1 MLSRMLNA
9 WILFL
14 SPFSFLPF
22 SFLLLLSPFFF
33 LLSSFSFLLS
43 PFSVVLSPFSFPFS
57 LAPFLRHARDSLAT
71 IHDVSTVRAR
81 LIRSQL
87 SRFEAHSPRADGK
100 TEQRLLRGGGFWAQA
115 QGWRNPP
122 TLRPHRAALRSASE
136 CMFSLSTRVTA
147 ATAPCCCSCPEPTV
161 ARLGAVPLT
170 ARGPL
175 PPASRP
181 I

>member
-1 MLSRMLNA
+1 MTYKHNQTCYIYIFNWCVCSEGRVKGPLA
-9 WILFL
+9 V
-14 SPFSFLPF
+14 
-22 SFLLLLSPFFF
+22 
-33 LLSSFSFLLS
+33 LLSSFSFL
-43 PFSVVLSPFSFPFS
+43 PFS
-57 LAPFLRHARDSLAT
+57 FLRHARDSLAS

-81 LIRSQL
+81 PLRSKLIR
-87 SRFEAHSPRADGK
+87 FGAHSPRADGK
-100 TEQRLLRGGGFWAQA
+100 TEQRLLRGGGFLAQA

-122 TLRPHRAALRSASE
+122 TLRPHRAALRGASE
-136 CMFSLSTRVTA
+136 CMFSLHACDSGDGAMLLFVSGA
-147 ATAPCCCSCPEPTV
+147 PTV